1 MKHYLQLTKQFL
13 LVITPLLASSVLA
26 ASPSLA
32 ATFASLQGEFEFTG
46 FSQSPSRVSTST
58 DSNTS
63 TIGPSDSVIALA
75 QAQAFFVQKFP
86 AQAFNTSL
94 SLAFGENEPSSEGQA
109 ESEASL
115 LGVFNVKANTTFSF
129 DFAGSLNLLTS
140 IDNPPSDN
148 ARASGD
154 ISFTLFDTATND
166 ILEFFS
172 LWGNLNTKGND
183 DFITYEKSDNVTL
196 NNLDRVSNF
205 GGTQES
211 ATASVEGFVKRTF
224 ASPTNLALIEVKSNK
239 VTVKTPE
246 PSINL
251 AIFLSCGAVGLV
263 LKRKRQEKTV
273 MDAFANK
280 V

>member
-13 LVITPLLASSVLA
+13 LVITPLLASSVFA
-26 ASPSLA
+26 TSPSLA
-32 ATFASLQGEFEFTG
+32 ATFASSQGEFEFTG

-58 DSNTS
+58 NSNTLP
-63 TIGPSDSVIALA
+63 IEPSDSVIALA
-75 QAQAFFVQKFP
+75 QVQAFFVQKFP

-94 SLAFGENEPSSEGQA
+94 SLAIGGNVPSEGQA
-109 ESEASL
+109 ESKASL
-115 LGVFNVKANTTFSF
+115 LGVFNVKANTAFSF
-129 DFAGSLNLLTS
+129 NFAGSLNLLTS
-140 IDNPPSDN
+140 IDNPPVEN

-154 ISFTLFDTATND
+154 IYFALFDTANND
-166 ILEFFS
+166 ILEFLNLS
-172 LWGNLNTKGND
+172 GNLITKGND

-196 NNLDRVSNF
+196 NNLDRVTNF

-211 ATASVEGFVKRTF
+211 AAVSVDGFVKRTF
-224 ASPTNLALIEVKSNK
+224 ASPTNLALIQVKSNK

-246 PSINL
+246 PSTSL
-251 AIFLSCGAVGLV
+251 AFLLSCGAVGLV